1 MKLFTFCKLYN
12 QQIGINVVEYN
23 NYDCLYLMCLN
34 ESALTIMILSGKN
47 IIFDSSLN
55 KYVKHD
61 LIK

>member
-23 NYDCLYLMCLN
+23 NYGCLYLMCLN
-34 ESALTIMILSGKN
+34 ESALTIMILNDKN
-47 IIFDSSLN
+47 IIFDSCSN